1 MNHSAV
7 TPEAG
12 GPLALEAALQAYELD
27 RLSGGALCT
36 AFRDAARHW
45 PGLPPRFF
53 TVLETLL
60 QPLESSALFSEESC
74 AFSRHD
80 LAASLRPWLQAA
92 EVKAPWAARSPAES
106 ALGLPPV
113 PTP

>member
-1 MNHSAV
+1 MNHSPE

-27 RLSGGALCT
+27 RLSGGALCA
-36 AFRDAARHW
+36 AFRDTARHW
-45 PGLPPRFF
+45 PGLPPRFL

-74 AFSRHD
+74 SFSQSGLLD
-80 LAASLRPWLQAA
+80 NLQQWLDQARRRL
-92 EVKAPWAARSPAES
+92 V
-106 ALGLPPV
+106 
-113 PTP
+113 

>member
-1 MNHSAV
+1 MNHSPE

-27 RLSGGALCT
+27 RLIGGALCT
-36 AFRDAARHW
+36 DFRNTARNW

-80 LAASLRPWLQAA
+80 LAASLRPWLHAA